1 MSLIYTILILLSMGL
16 TADTNAPAKDSAA
29 TTGTAA
35 SAPAAPEKAKG
46 DKGAGDS
53 GKAAGQGANGDQ
65 GGGSI
70 LPYTLIIIVVLG
82 YFLIVAP
89 ERKKSKAFKDQMSSI
104 KKNDKVVTIGGI
116 QGIVTNIDR
125 EHDKI
130 TLRVDDTTNTKID
143 FTLGAISR
151 VLSTET
157 SEKDK
162 DKDKDGSEVSQLSI
176 VRCRLFASGSADPR
190 RQYERLITASNI

>member
-1 MSLIYTILILLSMGL
+1 VNFIYTILVLLSTGL
-16 TADTNAPAKDSAA
+16 TADADAPAKDSAA

-35 SAPAAPEKAKG
+35 AAPAAPEKAKG
-46 DKGAGDS
+46 DKGAADS
-53 GKAAGQGANGDQ
+53 GKAGQGGNAGDQ

-70 LPYTLIIIVVLG
+70 LPYSLIIIVVLG

-89 ERKKSKAFKDQMSSI
+89 ERKKSRAFKDQMSSI

-151 VLSTET
+151 VISTET
-157 SEKDK
+157 SDK
-162 DKDKDGSEVSQLSI
+162 DKDKDSSK
-176 VRCRLFASGSADPR
+176 
-190 RQYERLITASNI
+190 

>member
-1 MSLIYTILILLSMGL
+1 VSFIYTILVLLSMGL
-16 TADTNAPAKDSAA
+16 TADTDAPAKDSAA

-46 DKGAGDS
+46 DKGTSDS
-53 GKAAGQGANGDQ
+53 GKAAGQGANPGPANGDQ

-151 VLSTET
+151 VLSTEN

-162 DKDKDGSEVSQLSI
+162 DKDKDGSK
-176 VRCRLFASGSADPR
+176 
-190 RQYERLITASNI
+190 